1 MNIYIYTY
9 PIYAY
14 IYIYIYI
21 YIYKGLVIHILDIY
35 VRYILGEPAFVL
47 HVALLQNLDRQ
58 KTVYLI
64 KFDIL
69 KKLFIL
75 VIFKRD
81 ISHK

>member
-1 MNIYIYTY
+1 MH
-9 PIYAY
+9 